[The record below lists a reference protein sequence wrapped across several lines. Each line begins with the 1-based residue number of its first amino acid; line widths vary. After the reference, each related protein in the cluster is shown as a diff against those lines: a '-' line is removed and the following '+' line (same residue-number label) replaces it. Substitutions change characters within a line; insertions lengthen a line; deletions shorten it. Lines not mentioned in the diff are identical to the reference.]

1 MLERGTVSNGLLFFI
16 NLASLAVV
24 VWAVVDVVR
33 RPAISLGRRAKVLW
47 IAGMIAGWF
56 LFGIIGAA
64 VAAFYLAGPRKRLKA
79 REYSGRY

>member
-1 MLERGTVSNGLLFFI
+1 VSNGLLFFI

-33 RPAISLGRRAKVLW
+33 RPAISLGRRAKVMW
-47 IAGMIAGWF
+47 IAGRIAGWYV
-56 LFGIIGAA
+56 FGIIGAA

-79 REYSGRY
+79 GEYSGRY